1 MDYSGTASK
10 QSDGCNNFMGGLV
23 VLDDEHLKFGIAAG
37 TRRMCGADI
46 AVR

>member
-1 MDYSGTASK
+1 MVYSGTASK

-23 VLDDEHLKFGIAAG
+23 ILDDEHLKFGIAAG
-37 TRRMCGADI
+37 TRRMWSADN